1 MPVESESVR
10 LRTRREGELVD
21 ITDKV
26 QTIIDKGKIR
36 NGVAFLFVPG
46 ATGALTTI
54 EYEPGLMADLP
65 NMLERVAPKTAVYEH
80 ENRWHDGNGH
90 SHVRAS
96 LIGPD
101 LFVPVREKKLV
112 LGTWQQIVFIELDI
126 TPRDRTV
133 FMQLMG
139 E

>member
-1 MPVESESVR
+1 MPVESESVH

-46 ATGALTTI
+46 ATAALTTI

-65 NMLERVAPKTAVYEH
+65 NMLERVAQKQQYTNMKSSGMTVTA
-80 ENRWHDGNGH
+80 
-90 SHVRAS
+90 
-96 LIGPD
+96 
-101 LFVPVREKKLV
+101 
-112 LGTWQQIVFIELDI
+112 
-126 TPRDRTV
+126 TP
-133 FMQLMG
+133 ML
-139 E
+139 EPL